1 MMVNVPNQRGETG
14 AGFNSAPEHRQM
26 KKRTILGMIRLLEKS
41 ILKGR
46 RADKFLSA
54 RVL

>member
-1 MMVNVPNQRGETG
+1 MASVLIQKKKQGQDLALPRTTD
-14 AGFNSAPEHRQM
+14 
-26 KKRTILGMIRLLEKS
+26 KRTILRMIRLLEKS